1 MIRTTGKISKKAGLA
16 PGTLVH
22 VGERKAESVHITVT
36 DYDEQNYQEK
46 KVPSIE
52 ECVPLKTTPTT
63 TWINIDGLHQTEVIE
78 EIGKKFDLHFLMLED
93 VLNTNQRPKVE
104 DYESCLFVV
113 LKMLSYDEK
122 EGRIHSEQVSLVLGG
137 HYLITFRESVGDIFG
152 PVRDRIKNTKW
163 RIRKLGA
170 DYLLYALVD
179 CIVDNYFVVLEKVAD
194 KIELLQEQVAA
205 DPSQEILQQ
214 IHELKR
220 EMIFFRKSVWPVR
233 ELVNSL
239 LRSESP
245 LMQKTTEIYLRDIY
259 DHAVQIIDTME
270 TYREMISGMLDVYL
284 SSISNK
290 MNSVMKVLTI
300 IATIFI
306 PLTFVAGVYGMNFK
320 YMPELEWRWAYPAI
334 WVVMFAIF
342 IGMMVY
348 FKRKKWL

>member
-1 MIRTTGKISKKAGLA
+1 MTRTTKKTSKKAGLA

-78 EIGKKFDLHFLMLED
+78 EIGKKFDLHPMMLED

-113 LKMLSYDEK
+113 LEMLSYDEK
-122 EGRIHSEQVSLVLGG
+122 KGKILSEQISLILGG
-137 HYLITFRESVGDIFG
+137 HYLITFQESVGDVFG

>member
-1 MIRTTGKISKKAGLA
+1 MSRTTGKISKKAGLA

-46 KVPSIE
+46 QVPSIE

-122 EGRIHSEQVSLVLGG
+122 EGRIHSEQISLVLGG

-170 DYLLYALVD
+170 DYLLYSLVD

-205 DPSQEILQQ
+205 DPSQKILQQ
-214 IHELKR
+214 IHKLKR

-306 PLTFVAGVYGMNFK
+306 PLTFVVGVYGMNFK
-320 YMPELEWRWAYPAI
+320 YMPELEWRWAYPAV

-342 IGMMVY
+342 AGMMVY

>member
-1 MIRTTGKISKKAGLA
+1 MSRTTGKISKKAGLA

>member
-1 MIRTTGKISKKAGLA
+1 MPRMIKRTSKKAGQA
-16 PGTLVH
+16 PGTLTH
-22 VGERKAESVHITVT
+22 IGERRAESILITVI

-46 KVPSIE
+46 QVPTIK
-52 ECVPLKTTPTT
+52 ECEPFKTTSTT
-63 TWINIDGLHQTEVIE
+63 TWINIDGLHQIEVIE
-78 EIGKKFDLHFLMLED
+78 EIGKNFDLHPLILED
-93 VLNTNQRPKVE
+93 VLNTNQRPKAE

-113 LKMLSYDEK
+113 LKMLSYDEEK
-122 EGRIHSEQVSLVLGG
+122 GKIRSEQISLVLGS
-137 HYLITFRESVGDIFG
+137 HYVITFQESVGDIFG

-163 RIRKLGA
+163 RIRKLGV
-170 DYLLYALVD
+170 DYLLYALID
-179 CIVDNYFVVLEKVAD
+179 CIVDHYFIVLETIAD
-194 KIELLQEQVAA
+194 KIESLQEQVTT
-205 DPSQEILQQ
+205 DPSQETLQQ

-239 LRSESP
+239 LRSESS
-245 LMQKTTEIYLRDIY
+245 LIENTTELYLRDVY
-259 DHAVQIIDTME
+259 DHAVQIIDAME
-270 TYREMISGMLDVYL
+270 TYREMIAGMLDIYL

-306 PLTFVAGVYGMNFK
+306 PLTFIAGVYGMNFK
-320 YMPELEWRWAYPAI
+320 YMPELQWRWAYPAI
-334 WVVMFAIF
+334 WVVMSGVF